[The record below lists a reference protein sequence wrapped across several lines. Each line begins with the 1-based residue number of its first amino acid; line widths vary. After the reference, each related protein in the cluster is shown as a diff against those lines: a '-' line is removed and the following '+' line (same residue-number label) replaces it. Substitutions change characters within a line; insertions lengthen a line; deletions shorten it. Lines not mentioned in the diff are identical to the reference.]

1 MPVMPALTQQSPH
14 ALLQPSGQPPAQLP
28 AQPELFPRPAISLEE
43 LFEAYIECRRH
54 KRRTANARAFELD
67 YETNLVQLLEEI
79 NSGSWRPGRSVTFI
93 VDKPVKREIFAADF
107 RDRVVHHLLIRKI
120 NPLMERDF
128 IYDSYAC
135 RVGKGSHLGIARLGR
150 FMRQCSANGTQDPWA
165 LKLDIQGFFMSINR
179 QLLAERLTA
188 FLSRCYDAPDRE
200 LVINLA
206 RTIALHDPTRHCLR
220 RCPRSAWCDLPPDK
234 SLFHTPAAH
243 GLPIGN
249 LTSQVF
255 ANFYLNPLDHFIK
268 HSLGMRYYGRYVD
281 DFVIV
286 HHDRAVLAAL
296 VPSIRAF
303 LQTELGLTLHPRK
316 LYLQPCRHGVPFLG
330 MVVYPGHVA
339 AGDRVK
345 ANFKSAVSV
354 CNVLSDNH
362 RPDRDERAHFRSSI
376 NSYLGILAHYHT
388 FRLRCAILEGVNPW
402 WLRLFRADRQALH
415 VVSRP

>member
-1 MPVMPALTQQSPH
+1 MPIITAVT
-14 ALLQPSGQPPAQLP
+14 QPSAQALVQPSAQPSAQLP
-28 AQPELFPRPAISLEE
+28 AQPELIPRPTISLEE

-54 KRRTANARAFELD
+54 KRNTANARAFELD
-67 YETNLVQLLEEI
+67 YESNLVTLLAEI
-79 NSGSWRPGRSVTFI
+79 NSGSWRPGRSVTFV

-120 NPLMERDF
+120 NPLLERDF
-128 IYDSYAC
+128 IFDSYAC
-135 RVGKGSHLGIARLGR
+135 RAGKGSHLGIARLGR
-150 FMRQCSANGTQDPWA
+150 FMRRCSANGTQDPWV
-165 LKLDIQGFFMSINR
+165 LKLDIQGFFMSIDR
-179 QLLAERLTA
+179 QLLAERLTT

-220 RCPRSAWCDLPPDK
+220 RCPRSAWHGLPPDK
-234 SLFHTPAAH
+234 SLFHTPAGH

-255 ANFYLNPLDHFIK
+255 ANFYLNSLDHFIK
-268 HSLGMRYYGRYVD
+268 HSLGMRHYGRYVD

-296 VPSIRAF
+296 VPRIRTF
-303 LQTELGLTLHPRK
+303 LQTDLGLTLHPRK

-345 ANFKSAVSV
+345 ANFKSAVTV
-354 CNVLSDNH
+354 YNTLSDDH
-362 RPDRDERAHFRSSI
+362 RPDRDQRAHFRSSI
-376 NSYLGILAHYHT
+376 NSYLGILGHYDT
-388 FRLRCAILEGVNPW
+388 FRLRRTILTGVNAW
-402 WLRLFRADRQALH
+402 WWRLFWADRQALR
-415 VVSRP
+415 VLARI